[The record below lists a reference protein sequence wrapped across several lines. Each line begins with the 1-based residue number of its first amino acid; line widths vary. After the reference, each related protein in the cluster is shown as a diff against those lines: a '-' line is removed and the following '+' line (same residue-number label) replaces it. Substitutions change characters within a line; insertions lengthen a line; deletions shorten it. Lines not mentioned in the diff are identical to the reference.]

1 MGGTPF
7 PASCSTNSNPSFCR
21 SVSILIRD
29 PIMAL
34 LTDLPAELRQHII
47 RLIPGAMPAEIRLD
61 DHSWPD
67 PVNQLLVTC
76 KLLRADAIRVMS
88 TWSFD
93 CLISRSAHIERL
105 PHLIRAIKALGLDN
119 KVQRI
124 RLLIW
129 SLIEIE
135 HIRDPSSP
143 MRQHVDPIEKIVTE
157 WIERL
162 PKLPRGDIKILIV
175 DATPI
180 PQRIIEKRP
189 QLVDA
194 NLRLFFTFMFLS
206 KYQGE
211 VCNII
216 LHLSHHFNPTVV
228 REGENEIG
236 TAEEQPDLE
245 PLTRLILGGRFSKQ
259 CRSTVEAIM
268 DDSGISNTAKQTDA
282 CAFMGSFCGSD
293 MPDNLSL
300 HRLAQKCGIE
310 LDTGGRDGL
319 FRLDVSG
326 VKLLKGAQTNEVEPD
341 KDFSALS
348 PWAIGRAS
356 ASAYYVNA
364 LDDEEW
370 SRAVVLKLLT
380 FAVNS
385 RQNPGAASQLDFLP
399 APPTRRKLVHEVCH
413 DLDLIHITV
422 DGQFGKFVRVSPP
435 LSGKTDHALEQSMD
449 SLAFT

>member
-7 PASCSTNSNPSFCR
+7 PVSCSTNSNPSFCR
-21 SVSILIRD
+21 SVPILIRD

-47 RLIPGAMPAEIRLD
+47 RLIPGAMPAEVRLD
-61 DHSWPD
+61 HRWPD
-67 PVNQLLVTC
+67 PVDELLVTC

-105 PHLIRAIKALGLDN
+105 PHLIRAIRALGLDN

-129 SLIEIE
+129 SLIEIK
-135 HIRDPSSP
+135 HIRDPSSSRRLP
-143 MRQHVDPIEKIVTE
+143 GYPIERIVTN

-162 PKLPRGDIKILIV
+162 PKLPRGDIKTVIV
-175 DATPI
+175 DATPL
-180 PQRIIEKRP
+180 PQLMIEKRP
-189 QLVDA
+189 QLVNA
-194 NLRLFFTFMFLS
+194 NLRLYFTFMFLS
-206 KYQGE
+206 SNQDA
-211 VCNII
+211 VSDII
-216 LHLSHHFNPTVV
+216 LHLRNHFNPTVV
-228 REGENEIG
+228 KEGEDEIDM
-236 TAEEQPDLE
+236 AEEQPDLE
-245 PLTRLILGGRFSKQ
+245 PLTRLVLGGHFGEQ

-282 CAFMGSFCGSD
+282 GAFVGSFCDSD
-293 MPDNLSL
+293 MPANLSL

-310 LDTGGRDGL
+310 LDTGGRHGL

-341 KDFSALS
+341 KDFSAMS
-348 PWAIGRAS
+348 PWAIGSAS

-435 LSGKTDHALEQSMD
+435 LHGKTDHTLEQSMD
-449 SLAFT
+449 SLALT